1 MQKEIRSEKA
11 CTVIVYKLW
20 GRLSRLPSAIGQ
32 STLMISAR
40 ECVWC
45 ETMQKARGVINT
57 TTGKTREQL
66 QKQRRKK
73 EERRIR
79 DKRR

>member
-20 GRLSRLPSAIGQ
+20 GLPSAIGQ
-32 STLMISAR
+32 STLMITAR

-73 EERRIR
+73 EE
-79 DKRR
+79 KN